1 MTTYYDEVRDVLDE
15 EGGSDE
21 VVDVDAGFLVE
32 ALVVVLPEVLAP
44 PVGERAAAS
53 WESTKG
59 LHVRLGMNQAP
70 IPARSLITRAR
81 EDGKILLCS
90 VFTWRIK
97 RRVELRPKPGDCV
110 YVTE

>member
-21 VVDVDAGFLVE
+21 VVDVEAGFFVE
-32 ALVVVLPEVLAP
+32 ALVVVLPEVLAA
-44 PVGERAAAS
+44 PVGERAVAS

-70 IPARSLITRAR
+70 IPARSLITRPS
-81 EDGKILLCS
+81 EDRKVLLY
-90 VFTWRIK
+90 
-97 RRVELRPKPGDCV
+97 LLGG
-110 YVTE
+110 

>member
-21 VVDVDAGFLVE
+21 VVDVDAGFFVGP
-32 ALVVVLPEVLAP
+32 LVVAIPEVLAA
-44 PVGERAAAS
+44 PVGERAVAS

-59 LHVRLGMNQAP
+59 LHVRLRMNQAP
-70 IPARSLITRAR
+70 IPARSLITRPS
-81 EDGKILLCS
+81 EDRKILLY
-90 VFTWRIK
+90 FTWRIK
-97 RRVELRPKPGDCV
+97 RRVELRPKPRDCV